1 VPVVIDMRINSISIF
16 FCITVRENDDNM
28 ANDFQFVSEKEK
40 PTGIL
45 YN

>member
-1 VPVVIDMRINSISIF
+1 VPVVIDMRIISINIF
-16 FCITVRENDDNM
+16 FCITVRENDDSM
-28 ANDFQFVSEKEK
+28 ANDLQFVSEKEK